1 MFDPV
6 IDNPFERFKAFFIGL
21 FLLFIGIF
29 FIKLYKGTGHFETY
43 DEKVDAA
50 NYVARWDIK
59 KVYDENEEITLEA
72 ETVKKQAETFL
83 HSAPTAVISTTTK
96 APNAK

>member
-6 IDNPFERFKAFFIGL
+6 IDNPFERFKAFFTGL
-21 FLLFIGIF
+21 FLLVVGIL
-29 FIKLYKGTGHFETY
+29 FIKVYKNTGNFETY

-50 NYVARWDIK
+50 NYVDRWDIK
-59 KVYDENEEITLEA
+59 KMYDENEVITLEK
-72 ETVKKQAETFL
+72 EMIKKQAETFL
-83 HSAPTAVISTTTK
+83 HSAPTAVISKTTK